1 MKHAEAT
8 KLKKLTRQLA
18 KTLTE
23 QNLSLVTAESC
34 TGGWIAKC
42 CTDIAGSSVWFDRG
56 FVTYSNA
63 SKQDMLGV
71 SVESLMKFGAVSQ
84 EVVEQMA
91 IGALNNSQAD
101 IAVAVTGI
109 AGPDGGSDE
118 KPIGTVWV
126 AWASKKTIRSRK
138 YQFEGKRETI
148 RLSSLL
154 SCLTEICTKELIF
167 KYI

>member
-126 AWASKKTIRSRK
+126 AWASKKNYSISEISIRRK
-138 YQFEGKRETI
+138 TRNNSAIITSKLFN
-148 RLSSLL
+148 
-154 SCLTEICTKELIF
+154 
-167 KYI
+167 